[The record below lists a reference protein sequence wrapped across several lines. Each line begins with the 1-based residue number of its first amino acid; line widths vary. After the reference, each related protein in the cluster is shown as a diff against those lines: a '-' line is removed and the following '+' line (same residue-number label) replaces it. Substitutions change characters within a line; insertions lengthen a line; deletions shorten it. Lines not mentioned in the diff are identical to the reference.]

1 MENNAYDS
9 HTQTHTEMGKKNIAI
24 SDEAYQRLRALK
36 KAGESFTDVI
46 ERITRSRGVL
56 ELAGILPKA
65 EGKGVRRRVE
75 ELRKESSSRV
85 QKTIERV
92 TGHAG

>member
-1 MENNAYDS
+1 
-9 HTQTHTEMGKKNIAI
+9 MGTKNIAI

-56 ELAGILPKA
+56 ELAGTLSKA
-65 EGKGVRRRVE
+65 EGRDMRRRVE
-75 ELRKESSSRV
+75 ELRRESSSRV
-85 QKTIERV
+85 QKTVERV
-92 TGHAG
+92 TAHAG